1 MEYGRNKKV
10 QSTILW
16 TLFYSLQIQ
25 DCFTV
30 SNLQQ
35 NVTAVKA
42 QSPIPSSPS
51 SYYFLV
57 EGDALENGFF
67 HAVVHVGKELKEF
80 YHDIDTGS
88 DLIWI
93 TCSPNNIKFLK
104 PFGIYRTPHD
114 PYTTSNN
121 LVSCEDDAVCGLV
134 GKPVNPQCSQQNQQ
148 CDYQVEY
155 ADHCSTLGV
164 LVKDVFL
171 CGYHQEFDD
180 SFSSPFTDGVLG
192 LGTGKT
198 SILSRLSDRG
208 LVKKVMALCLSEI
221 NPGYLV
227 LGDSKSN
234 LPETIWM
241 PFSNDHINGTTY
253 NYFSPT
259 LYQDVLSLVKELAEK
274 TAAPVEDSYLPVCW
288 RPFASSQDFLYSFSS
303 LNLSFT
309 GKNNVYFEL
318 SPTDY
323 LIVSVKELAEKTAA
337 PVEDSYLPVCWRPFA
352 SSQDFL

>member
-1 MEYGRNKKV
+1 
-10 QSTILW
+10 
-16 TLFYSLQIQ
+16 LQ
-25 DCFTV
+25 
-30 SNLQQ
+30 
-35 NVTAVKA
+35 
-42 QSPIPSSPS
+42 
-51 SYYFLV
+51 
-57 EGDALENGFF
+57 
-67 HAVVHVGKELKEF
+67 
-80 YHDIDTGS
+80 
-88 DLIWI
+88 
-93 TCSPNNIKFLK
+93 

-171 CGYHQEFDD
+171 FSSSLKRNPSQSTHTLIFGCGYHQEFDD

-198 SILSRLSDRG
+198 SILSRLSDQG
-208 LVKKVMALCLSEI
+208 LIKKVMALCLSEI

-241 PFSNDHINGTTY
+241 PFSNDHIKPYNMLGPADMMEIFLLRDCFFFFFLLDSGTTY

-323 LIVSVKELAEKTAA
+323 LIVSVRHKNLLEIIINEFSSSLDTSTYLAS
-337 PVEDSYLPVCWRPFA
+337 PLILA
-352 SSQDFL
+352 S